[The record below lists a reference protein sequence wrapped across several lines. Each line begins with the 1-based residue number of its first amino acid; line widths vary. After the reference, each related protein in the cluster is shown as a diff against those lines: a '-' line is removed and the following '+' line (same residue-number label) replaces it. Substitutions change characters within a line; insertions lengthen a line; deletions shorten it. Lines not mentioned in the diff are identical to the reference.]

1 MTAGNESCDL
11 DSMVSALCHA
21 HYLQVTSGDDVV
33 SLPLFM
39 CKRAEL
45 DLRPEATDVFAQV
58 GVQSDWLIFSDD
70 LTQDEMT
77 SSDELKI
84 TLVDHNTPDGL
95 PGNKIVEGEYRLYVY
110 YSRPGTETNSLE
122 FLEF

>member
-1 MTAGNESCDL
+1 MTAGNESRDL

-21 HYLQVTSGDDVV
+21 HYLQVTSGDNVV

-39 CKRAEL
+39 CRRAEL
-45 DLRPEATDVFAQV
+45 DLRPEAVDVLGQV

-70 LTQDEMT
+70 LTRDQMT
-77 SSDELKI
+77 SSDVLRI

-95 PGNKIVEGEYRLYVY
+95 PGNKIVEGEYRLYTY
-110 YSRPGTETNSLE
+110 YSRPGTETSLPKLLQ
-122 FLEF
+122 F